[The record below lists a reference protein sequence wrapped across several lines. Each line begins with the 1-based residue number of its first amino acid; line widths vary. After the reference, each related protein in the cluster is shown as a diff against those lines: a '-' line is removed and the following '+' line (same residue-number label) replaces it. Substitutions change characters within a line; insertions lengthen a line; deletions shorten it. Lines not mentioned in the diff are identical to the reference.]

1 MISHELLLDV
11 KMAEIY
17 SSVYLTMAN
26 RIKFT
31 RPGAGQSPRN
41 KSVLQYGQHV
51 REGNMKKLRIWAAI
65 SLTLGIAGLISLLL
79 SLLALADI
87 YHGEENVSLEWGV
100 VRLAFFVIFF
110 LIIATF
116 ILTGLVFRHFR
127 GREAEKERQI
137 PN

>member
-11 KMAEIY
+11 KMAEICR
-17 SSVYLTMAN
+17 SVYLTMAN

-51 REGNMKKLRIWAAI
+51 REENMKKIRIWTTV
-65 SLTLGIAGLISLLL
+65 SLTLAILGLITLFL
-79 SLLALADI
+79 SFAALADI
-87 YHGEENVSLEWGV
+87 YHGEEDVSLEWGV